1 MARTDIRNLTL
12 TNTLDRTVLKSTAF
26 KTTAQLTDRLRASFL
41 FYGNSKIKD
50 GRGASP
56 TRPPET
62 TWDQDGPTKLY
73 KGEGNFLLRDDLVIT
88 ARASYLDASFSLI
101 PNGSA
106 PSFLDL
112 STGMWGGSFVD
123 VRTSRPQWTSIAD
136 GNFFRGEH
144 EVKFGYSWRRTIV
157 NSNLTWPGNST
168 LTLVV
173 GDVLGIGAPL
183 ILGRPLHD
191 TDSKTRGTYVST
203 YVSDTISK
211 NRLTINVGA
220 RFDRGSIGT
229 SQVSSGAHILAPDI
243 FPALTVPA
251 REATHVFNTL
261 TPRGSVSY
269 ALGENR
275 DTVVRASYSQFA
287 SQLPTGDAAFVAGP
301 LYYSY
306 FYAYGLDG
314 ILDGNPNNAADPGEL
329 FLTPADVPAGLEGI
343 FPVGPFGT
351 YGFDPADPTS
361 TDSPNTVG
369 SNLKAPRT
377 HEVIIGIDHELF
389 RGTAVD
395 ASFSYRRFNALR
407 WQPLIGIRRGD
418 FEEAGRVTGDL
429 PDGGTYDQ
437 AFFAPRSGVVLPAGN
452 GREDINREGYHQRY
466 LGFEANIRRR
476 LSNRWMLRAGFS
488 MNSHREYF
496 TDPLR
501 SIEDPTPIAI
511 DPTLGRFAGEGP
523 LIDGGIVV
531 DPASGSGKSFI
542 YLALPKYQFVA
553 NGVYQAPFGINL
565 AANLVTRQGYPQ
577 LFNAGNTSVAD
588 SVTPLKNVLV
598 VGNLADDRLPTVT
611 TLDLRVGKT
620 VEVGQTRIVF
630 DVDIF
635 NVFNS
640 STLLGRQFDVTATG
654 DTGSGKTLEIMNP
667 RIARLGLRIE
677 F

>member
-1 MARTDIRNLTL
+1 MPHGTVRGYLANEALQSKNLSKELADSIGGEEGEGNRTDQFADYGFDLGGPLIKDKLWAWGLMARTDIRNLTL

-101 PNGSA
+101 PKGSA

-407 WQPLIGIRRGD
+407 WQPLIGIRRSD
-418 FEEAGRVTGDL
+418 FRGSRTRDRRLTGRRHLRPGVLRATEWR
-429 PDGGTYDQ
+429 GT
-437 AFFAPRSGVVLPAGN
+437 P
-452 GREDINREGYHQRY
+452 GRERARGHQPRGVPPAV
-466 LGFEANIRRR
+466 LGVRSEHQETIVEPVDAARRILDELASRVLHRSLEIDRGSDADRDRSDFGPIRRR
-476 LSNRWMLRAGFS
+476 RAA
-488 MNSHREYF
+488 H
-496 TDPLR
+496 
-501 SIEDPTPIAI
+501 
-511 DPTLGRFAGEGP
+511 
-523 LIDGGIVV
+523 
-531 DPASGSGKSFI
+531 
-542 YLALPKYQFVA
+542 
-553 NGVYQAPFGINL
+553 
-565 AANLVTRQGYPQ
+565 
-577 LFNAGNTSVAD
+577 
-588 SVTPLKNVLV
+588 
-598 VGNLADDRLPTVT
+598 
-611 TLDLRVGKT
+611 
-620 VEVGQTRIVF
+620 
-630 DVDIF
+630 
-635 NVFNS
+635 
-640 STLLGRQFDVTATG
+640 
-654 DTGSGKTLEIMNP
+654 
-667 RIARLGLRIE
+667 
-677 F
+677 